1 MSPDLKT
8 APGAR
13 VPGTAQITGAA
24 LDSPAQLLPPLIRRP
39 SFPALERLPGLDS

>member
-13 VPGTAQITGAA
+13 VPVAAQITGAA

-39 SFPALERLPGLDS
+39 SRRPWRDFPARP

>member
-13 VPGTAQITGAA
+13 VPVAAQITGAA
-24 LDSPAQLLPPLIRRP
+24 LDSPAQLP
-39 SFPALERLPGLDS
+39 RL